1 LAGVKDVL
9 GKSLGGPSKIN
20 VAKATMLALSN
31 LRKSEEAAN
40 QAPLTDMTAGEAQ
53 KEKVDETE

>member
-1 LAGVKDVL
+1 
-9 GKSLGGPSKIN
+9 
-20 VAKATMLALSN
+20 

-53 KEKVDETE
+53 REKADETE